1 MATSSSNWKRRKHII
16 AGSDGDANEEH
27 DSFVEVDDQGETGKS
42 GQQSCDRERED
53 TQVDSE
59 NVRTRKNTS
68 EVWKHFTRIGKKDNK
83 EKATCNYCGQ
93 EYVVGSKKTVSDAG
107 DSVAESVVAYR

>member
-1 MATSSSNWKRRKHII
+1 MATSSSNGKRRKHII
-16 AGSDGDANEEH
+16 GSDEYDDANEEH
-27 DSFVEVDDQGETGKS
+27 GSFVEVDDQGETGKS

-68 EVWKHFTRIGKKDNK
+68 EVWKHFTRIGKKDIVI
-83 EKATCNYCGQ
+83 ELL
-93 EYVVGSKKTVSDAG
+93 
-107 DSVAESVVAYR
+107 

>member
-16 AGSDGDANEEH
+16 GSDDDANEEH
-27 DSFVEVDDQGETGKS
+27 DSFVEVD
-42 GQQSCDRERED
+42 GQRERED

-83 EKATCNYCGQ
+83 EKAIERYLTLLFHML
-93 EYVVGSKKTVSDAG
+93 
-107 DSVAESVVAYR
+107 